1 VVFKRSVCPHAG
13 FAPPWHSGQGLKAQR
28 RKYMRRIVFSAIGVA
43 LVTVSMVNAEM
54 KLGYINSEAIFAEY
68 EGTKEAQN
76 RFNKEVAVWEQD
88 ASKKQQEI
96 KDLKEQIDKQ
106 SLLLSNER
114 KKALEDSLNQK
125 MVAYQKFLQEKF
137 GQKGE
142 ALEKNEELTKPII
155 EKINRIIENIAKEEN
170 YDYIF
175 DARAGGIVYAKKVYD
190 LNQRVLEALNKEK

>member
-1 VVFKRSVCPHAG
+1 
-13 FAPPWHSGQGLKAQR
+13 
-28 RKYMRRIVFSAIGVA
+28 MRRTVFSAIGA
-43 LVTVSMVNAEM
+43 TLLFVSLASAEM

-76 RFNKEVAVWEQD
+76 KFNKEVAVWEQE

-96 KDLKEQIDKQ
+96 KNLKDQIEKQ
-106 SLLLSNER
+106 SLLLSSER
-114 KKALEDSLNQK
+114 KKVLEDSLNQK
-125 MVAYQKFLQEKF
+125 MVDYQKFLQDKF

-142 ALEKNEELTKPII
+142 ALVKNEELTKPII

>member
-1 VVFKRSVCPHAG
+1 
-13 FAPPWHSGQGLKAQR
+13 
-28 RKYMRRIVFSAIGVA
+28 MRRFRC
-43 LVTVSMVNAEM
+43 VSIAVVLTTATLIQAEM

-68 EGTKEAQN
+68 EGTKAAQEK
-76 RFNKEVAVWEQD
+76 FNKEVAVWEQE

-125 MVAYQKFLQEKF
+125 MVQYQKFLQDKF

-142 ALEKNEELTKPII
+142 ALVKNEELTKPII
-155 EKINRIIENIAKEEN
+155 EKINAIIEKIAKEEN
-170 YDYIF
+170 YDFIF
-175 DARAGGIVYAKKVYD
+175 DARAGGIVFAKKVYD

>member
-1 VVFKRSVCPHAG
+1 MHNNVLRG
-13 FAPPWHSGQGLKAQR
+13 
-28 RKYMRRIVFSAIGVA
+28 IGIA
-43 LVTVSMVNAEM
+43 LIAASITNAEM

-68 EGTKEAQN
+68 EGTKEAQSK
-76 RFNKEVAVWEQD
+76 FNNEVAKWEQE
-88 ASKKQQEI
+88 ASKRQQEI

-125 MVAYQKFLQEKF
+125 MVNYQKFLQEKF

-155 EKINRIIENIAKEEN
+155 EKINRIIEKIAKEEN

-175 DARAGGIVYAKKVYD
+175 DARAGGIVFAKKVYD